1 MRFKP
6 FTATL
11 LGIGAFSLS
20 AASAGD
26 VYSGEPLGEALFD
39 LARSAVIVSHE
50 LSSASPLI
58 RTDVF
63 RLTDGR
69 LVAVTSRASKLGQT
83 YTIETLRI
91 TRSATDKLTKRL
103 PTMGSVTISK

>member
-1 MRFKP
+1 MILP
-6 FTATL
+6 L
-11 LGIGAFSLS
+11 LFGYGS

-91 TRSATDKLTKRL
+91 TRSTTDKLTKRL

>member
-6 FTATL
+6 FISTV
-11 LGIGAFSLS
+11 LGIGAFSFS
-20 AASAGD
+20 AVSAGE

-50 LSSASPLI
+50 LSSASPLM

-63 RLTDGR
+63 RLSDGR
-69 LVAVTSRASKLGQT
+69 LIAVTSRARKLGQP
-83 YTIETLRI
+83 YTIETLRV
-91 TRSATDKLTKRL
+91 TPSATDKLTKRL
-103 PTMGSVTISK
+103 PTMGSVRISK